1 MERDIEMNKEI
12 KKLVEHLLFL
22 VELNGDKFL
31 DETDFNYYVCEGY
44 HQLTDEEKIIKL
56 KKAIIMAKEVLY
68 YGEGPYSS

>member
-1 MERDIEMNKEI
+1 MKEQI

-44 HQLTDEEKIIKL
+44 HKLTDEEKIIKL
-56 KKAIIMAKEVLY
+56 KKAIGMAKEVLY
-68 YGEGPYSS
+68 YGNGPYSD

>member
-1 MERDIEMNKEI
+1 MGVFMKEQI
-12 KKLVEHLLFL
+12 KKLEKELIFL

-44 HQLTDEEKIIKL
+44 HMLTDDQKIINL
-56 KKAIIMAKEVLY
+56 EKAIGMAKEVLY